1 LFKFICERVFKTNFK
16 LAPMKNICY
25 AVLVCLLSGLTA
37 CETTQEITV
46 DKNGG
51 GRVKNTTDMSSAMAM
66 VKQFAPQDSG
76 SQKLN
81 LDTSLALA
89 SIADSITT
97 LKPEEKKLVKKGN
110 WAIKVN
116 AGEEKFLSVLEYPFE
131 KPEQIDA
138 INTALMATIQNK
150 LMDKMMK
157 SGAPLP
163 PGMDQKANPGEQSSI
178 EDYFELKIKD
188 GLIEKKLR
196 KEKYAN
202 VESDQSIMGLKNAS
216 SMGAPIKN
224 NYVIN
229 LPRPAKK
236 VEGKAAKLSA
246 DKKIVTVSATG
257 DDFFDDPSKF
267 EYKIEY

>member
-1 LFKFICERVFKTNFK
+1 MIV
-16 LAPMKNICY
+16 MKNIFY
-25 AVLVCLLSGLTA
+25 AILLFLIVGLTA

-46 DKNGG
+46 DKNGRG
-51 GRVKNTTDMSSAMAM
+51 SVRNTTDMSSTFAM

-76 SQKLN
+76 SEKLK

-89 SIADSITT
+89 SIADSIGA
-97 LKPEEKKLVKKGN
+97 LKPEEKNLVKKGN
-110 WAIKVN
+110 WMIKLN
-116 AGEEKFLSVLEYPFE
+116 ASEEKFVSVLEYPFE
-131 KPEQIDA
+131 KPEQINT
-138 INTALMATIQNK
+138 INTALLSVIQEK
-150 LMDKMMK
+150 LMDKMMQ

-163 PGMDQKANPGEQSSI
+163 PGMDATTKPGDHSSF

-188 GLIEKKLR
+188 GVVEKKLN
-196 KEKYAN
+196 KEKYAQREN
-202 VESDQSIMGLKNAS
+202 DQSIMGLKNVS
-216 SMGAPIKN
+216 GMGASIKN

-236 VEGKAAKLSA
+236 VEGKAATLSP
-246 DKKIVTVSATG
+246 DKKKVTLSVSS